1 MNICARINLRAS
13 LNGIVIGSD
22 LHQIVKPFSTFSFD
36 DDNYYYY
43 YEAVDNEYVTD
54 FNKHSITDT
63 RSIL

>member
-1 MNICARINLRAS
+1 MNICARTNLRAS

-22 LHQIVKPFSTFSFD
+22 LHQIVKPSSTFSFD
-36 DDNYYYY
+36 DDNYYY